1 VDEGSVRRVGLFPV
15 ELLGKSAQE
24 SLLQEFGGHRPSF
37 AEVASLPD
45 DHLLKL
51 AGFGPS
57 TIQKV
62 RSILQGGTTSASLTA
77 DWSEEDL
84 LSERDRLSAKLRD
97 LQDEF
102 DRQEQELKQRLRAI
116 RLELR
121 MRGLSSK

>member
-24 SLLQEFGGHRPSF
+24 SLLQEFGGRRPSF

-57 TIQKV
+57 TVQKV
-62 RSILQGGTTSASLTA
+62 RSTLQGGTTSASLTA
-77 DWSEEDL
+77 DWSEEYL
-84 LSERDRLSAKLRD
+84 LSERNRLSAKLRD

-102 DRQEQELKQRLRAI
+102 KRQEQELKQRLRAI

>member
-24 SLLQEFGGHRPSF
+24 SLLQEFGGRRPSF

-62 RSILQGGTTSASLTA
+62 RSILQGGTTSVSLTA

-84 LSERDRLSAKLRD
+84 LSERNRLSAKLRD

-102 DRQEQELKQRLRAI
+102 KRQEQELKQRLRAI

>member
-1 VDEGSVRRVGLFPV
+1 MTEI
-15 ELLGKSAQE
+15 
-24 SLLQEFGGHRPSF
+24 
-37 AEVASLPD
+37 ASLPE

-62 RSILQGGTTSASLTA
+62 RSILQGGTASSSLTA
-77 DWSEEDL
+77 DWSEEGL

-102 DRQEQELKQRLRAI
+102 KRQEQELKQQLRAI

-121 MRGLSSK
+121 MRGHSSK